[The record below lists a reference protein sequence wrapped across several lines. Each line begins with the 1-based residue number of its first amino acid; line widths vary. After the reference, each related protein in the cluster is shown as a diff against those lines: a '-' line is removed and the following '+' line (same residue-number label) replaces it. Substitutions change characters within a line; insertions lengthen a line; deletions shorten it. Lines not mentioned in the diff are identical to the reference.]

1 VLAISQDI
9 TEQKRMLE
17 KLKTSELKYR
27 QLVECATDMI
37 HGCNHKGY
45 FIYANPVTCHVLG
58 YTEDELLG
66 KHFSEFVMPEYLPL
80 LEALYKKQ
88 YVERISDTYVEFKGI
103 TGKGEVI
110 WVGQNVH
117 MLMEGE
123 RLLGYQT
130 VARNITERKKVDE
143 ELLKAKQEAE
153 KSMQAKEQFLSVMS
167 HEIRTPLNAVI
178 GLTHLLLEENP
189 QAEQIEQL
197 NAIKFSADN
206 LMVIINDILD
216 FSKIES
222 GKITFEHIPFELST
236 IIKGIQQSLGFKAEE
251 KNLRL
256 LFSLDEKLPQ
266 KLVGDP
272 MRLNQILLNLVS
284 NSIKFTEKGYV
295 EIKAHVLKQQ
305 SKNITIEFRIADT
318 GIGIASEKLIS
329 IFESFTQASSE
340 TTRKYGGTGL
350 GLTITKRLVEL
361 QGGTIH
367 VNSRLGMGS
376 EFVFYLN
383 FGHSPKYRGTSVSV
397 EEKPSLDLKGLKVL
411 LVEDNK
417 MNQLVAGK
425 FLKKWGVEMEIAA
438 DGMQAIEKL
447 KHNRYEL
454 ILMDLQMPHLD
465 GYAATHFI
473 RNNMQEALRHIPI
486 LALTAS
492 ALTDVRRNVLEAGMN
507 DFITKPFNPK
517 DLYDKLLK
525 YAPAKFKRPHKV
537 PFSDQKY
544 QHIDLNYLEDVAAN
558 DKQFMKEMIKL
569 FMKQTPDF
577 INVLQRSAQ
586 IADWAN
592 IRYMAHKMKATI
604 AMMGIAELQ
613 PIIMELEK
621 YASQENHLGEVAQLI
636 DKITVICRE
645 VYTEL
650 KEKLELIK

>member
-1 VLAISQDI
+1 
-9 TEQKRMLE
+9 
-17 KLKTSELKYR
+17 
-27 QLVECATDMI
+27 
-37 HGCNHKGY
+37 
-45 FIYANPVTCHVLG
+45 
-58 YTEDELLG
+58 
-66 KHFSEFVMPEYLPL
+66 
-80 LEALYKKQ
+80 
-88 YVERISDTYVEFKGI
+88 
-103 TGKGEVI
+103 
-110 WVGQNVH
+110 
-117 MLMEGE
+117 
-123 RLLGYQT
+123 
-130 VARNITERKKVDE
+130 
-143 ELLKAKQEAE
+143 
-153 KSMQAKEQFLSVMS
+153 
-167 HEIRTPLNAVI
+167 
-178 GLTHLLLEENP
+178 
-189 QAEQIEQL
+189 
-197 NAIKFSADN
+197 
-206 LMVIINDILD
+206 
-216 FSKIES
+216 
-222 GKITFEHIPFELST
+222 
-236 IIKGIQQSLGFKAEE
+236 
-251 KNLRL
+251 
-256 LFSLDEKLPQ
+256 
-266 KLVGDP
+266 

-295 EIKAHVLKQQ
+295 EIKAHILKQQ